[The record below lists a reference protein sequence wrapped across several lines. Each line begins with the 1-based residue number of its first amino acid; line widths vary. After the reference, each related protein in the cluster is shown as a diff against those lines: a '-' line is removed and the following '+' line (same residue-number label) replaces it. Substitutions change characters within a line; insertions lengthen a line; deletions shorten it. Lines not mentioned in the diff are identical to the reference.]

1 MTAEETRLQILA
13 AATAVFAQK
22 GFAEARMND
31 IMQAAGLSKGGIY
44 WHFESKDEIIAA
56 IFQRYF
62 EVQLQSL
69 EQILAEDGTAREK
82 LTRLVGSASHDMTE
96 FAGQFPSSLEF
107 YAMASKNEPLRQQ
120 VEAFF
125 LSYRR
130 HIELLAGDAIASGEW
145 VKLPV
150 TEVANTIL
158 AAFEGVWLI
167 WNVFPEQ
174 LDISTQMDSAVTLLL
189 RGLEAKSL

>member
-82 LTRLVGSASHDMTE
+82 FTRLVGSASHDMTE

-120 VEAFF
+120 MEAFF